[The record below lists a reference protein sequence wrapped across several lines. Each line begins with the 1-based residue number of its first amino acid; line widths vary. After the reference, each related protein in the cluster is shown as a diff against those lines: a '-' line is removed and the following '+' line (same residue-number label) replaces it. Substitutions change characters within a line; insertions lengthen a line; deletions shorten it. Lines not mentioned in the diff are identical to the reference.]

1 MFVSHCDTYKLAAMP
16 VLKNQSA
23 ELVIKVLET
32 VAEHQPIGVADLSRM
47 MGETKSSLQR
57 ALVTLADCKWIRK
70 AGNSTR
76 WELSE
81 RIHTIAWLGQ
91 SHSDLRNRARPHLEN
106 LRQQTGETIVLESP
120 EDGRMVIVEA
130 FESRHVVRT
139 SAAVGMIVQVETSAS
154 GLAILAWLDE
164 AGQTALLGHPP
175 DAAMKARLDH
185 VREQG
190 HSLDQGGQISGL
202 TNIGAPVFEG
212 GQPVAAVVLGAP
224 SERMP
229 KSLHRKTAD
238 LVIQTARALSR
249 GGRY

>member
-1 MFVSHCDTYKLAAMP
+1 MA

-70 AGNSTR
+70 APGKTTR

-106 LRQQTGETIVLESP
+106 LRQQTGETIVLEAP

-139 SAAVGMIVQVETSAS
+139 SAAVGMIVQVESSAS

-164 AGQTALLGHPP
+164 AGQTALLGHKP
-175 DAAMKARLDH
+175 DEAMRKKLDQ
-185 VREQG
+185 VRQQG
-190 HSLDQGGQISGL
+190 HSLDQGGQITGL

-249 GGRY
+249 GGPSF

>member
-1 MFVSHCDTYKLAAMP
+1 MA

-32 VAEHQPIGVADLSRM
+32 VAEHQPIGVGDLARV
-47 MGETKSSLQR
+47 MGQTKSSLQR
-57 ALVTLADCKWIRK
+57 ALVTLNGCKWIRMAPGK
-70 AGNSTR
+70 PTR

-81 RIHTIAWLGQ
+81 RIHTIAYLGQ
-91 SHSDLRNRARPHLEN
+91 SHSDLRNRAGPHLER
-106 LRQQTGETIVLESP
+106 LRQETGETIVLEVP
-120 EDGRMVIVEA
+120 EDGRMVIVAA

-139 SAAVGMIVQVETSAS
+139 SAAVGMIVRVEASAS

-164 AGQTALLGHPP
+164 AGQQALLGRAP
-175 DAAMKARLDH
+175 DEAMKKKLEL
-185 VREQG
+185 VRKQG
-190 HSLDQGGQISGL
+190 HSLDQGGQIPGL
-202 TNIGAPVFEG
+202 TNVGAPVFEG

-229 KSLHRKTAD
+229 KSLQRKTAD

-249 GGRY
+249 GGAAH